1 MEESTPIFDAL
12 WEKYNATPIF
22 DQVLREHEAKKY
34 LELVEPYKYPLND
47 KRVFDPAEFVEMM
60 TSNEI
65 LSPNEIRAL
74 FNIPPTDADYALTEV
89 VRQITYEEFKAANPS
104 PALDIDKLFPDKP
117 DVSITNEDRY
127 RWANMVRDAVAQH
140 KENKL
145 MTSNWQDL
153 VNEFREVMDL
163 PVSDGPRQL
172 TSEEAELHI
181 QMIRDEF
188 EKEFVPFARS
198 NNLIEFYDAGI
209 DLIVYILGA
218 MSNAGMDVDP
228 GFVEIIRSNMS
239 KMDPVTKKP
248 VRSRGVELDGE
259 PKGKILKGAHY
270 SPPALGKILN
280 EQTTYGHEDDHVY
293 KNLTIPLTLGI
304 GGPKIGEG
312 TLNMDHNGNLMYQGV
327 MMDVSILPILDHLG
341 LTVSGLSMG
350 PDEPEVESI
359 SVEEEDL
366 RAAAD
371 KFHDGV
377 INFEEAYI
385 QTFDPPILF
394 NESVYNQHNNPPQGI
409 TPVEIYRQAQNQI
422 GHNHD

>member
-22 DQVLREHEAKKY
+22 DQVLREHEDKKHQGIIREY
-34 LELVEPYKYPLND
+34 ISAETVKKFYEVWEYQALYGQHPEVQTVPTMEYSEWLES
-47 KRVFDPAEFVEMM
+47 F
-60 TSNEI
+60 
-65 LSPNEIRAL
+65 
-74 FNIPPTDADYALTEV
+74 
-89 VRQITYEEFKAANPS
+89 
-104 PALDIDKLFPDKP
+104 LFPP
-117 DVSITNEDRY
+117 E
-127 RWANMVRDAVAQH
+127 QG
-140 KENKL
+140 EQL
-145 MTSNWQDL
+145 MTSKWQDL
-153 VNEFREVMDL
+153 VNEFREAMDL

-172 TSEEAELHI
+172 TGEEAELHI

-188 EKEFVPFARS
+188 EKEFVVYARS
-198 NNLIEFYDAGI
+198 NNLVEFYDAGI

-228 GFVEIIRSNMS
+228 GFVEIMRSNMS
-239 KMDPVTKKP
+239 KMDPLTKKP

-259 PKGKILKGAHY
+259 PKGKILKGEHY
-270 SPPALGKILN
+270 SPPALGAILN
-280 EQTTYGHEDDHVY
+280 DQTTYGHEDTAVY

-312 TLNMDHNGNLMYQGV
+312 TLHMDHNGELMYKGV

-359 SVEEEDL
+359 SVDEHDL
-366 RAAAD
+366 RVAAD
-371 KFHDGV
+371 QIAEVNRYSQPPYINIDEIHDRRDHDQS
-377 INFEEAYI
+377 NF
-385 QTFDPPILF
+385 
-394 NESVYNQHNNPPQGI
+394 
-409 TPVEIYRQAQNQI
+409 

>member
-34 LELVEPYKYPLND
+34 QELTEPYRYPLNNQ
-47 KRVFDPAEFVEMM
+47 RVFTEQSLFEYFVSQGIDPYTTDHFPHPKLVEYE
-60 TSNEI
+60 NVQ
-65 LSPNEIRAL
+65 
-74 FNIPPTDADYALTEV
+74 V
-89 VRQITYEEFKAANPS
+89 VPYEEYKAAYPQ
-104 PALDIDKLFPDKP
+104 PDVDMDKLFPDKP
-117 DVSITNEDRY
+117 DASITDDDRY
-127 RWANMVRDAVAQH
+127 RWADMVRDAIAKN
-140 KENKL
+140 KEKPL
-145 MTSNWQDL
+145 MTSKWQDL
-153 VNEFREVMDL
+153 VNEFRKAMDL

-172 TSEEAELHI
+172 TGDEAELHI

-188 EKEFVPFARS
+188 EKEFVPAARD

-228 GFVEIIRSNMS
+228 GFVEIMRSNMS

-312 TLNMDHNGNLMYQGV
+312 TLNMDHNGNLMYKGV

-341 LTVSGLSMG
+341 VTVSGLSMG

-366 RAAAD
+366 RVTAD

-394 NESVYNQHNNPPQGI
+394 NEINYND
-409 TPVEIYRQAQNQI
+409 VAYI
-422 GHNHD
+422 GPDGEERSTADDRG